1 MLGVIGLG
9 YVGFTSLLGFTQYSS
24 KTIGYDISSKLIEE
38 LKRGTFISKIMRC
51 KTIIKII
58 IETLT

>member
-9 YVGFTSLLGFTQYSS
+9 YVGFTSLLGLHSIQVRLLDMIYLQNLLKSS
-24 KTIGYDISSKLIEE
+24 NG
-38 LKRGTFISKIMRC
+38 GTFISKIMRC